1 MKEVFIMA
9 TLDNTAKDLTTKTID
24 PVCGMEV
31 EPGQTKLVSVYKGR
45 SYWFCAEGCRRAFEA
60 DPEKYLKP
68 KHPKKKG
75 WFGRYLDR
83 LAKVNEKEFG
93 CSGAKCH

>member
-1 MKEVFIMA
+1 MA
-9 TLDNTAKDLTTKTID
+9 TLDTTVKDTLTKTID

-31 EPGQTKLVSVYKGR
+31 ESGRTKLVSVYKGH
-45 SYWFCAEGCRRAFEA
+45 SYWFCADGCRRAFEA

-68 KHPKKKG
+68 KPAKKKG

-83 LAKVNEKEFG
+83 MAKTNEKEFG
-93 CSGAKCH
+93 CAGPRCH